1 MTALPEA
8 GHPVLVVDDDD
19 TVRAGMLGLLHAAGY
34 VAHGYASA
42 AAVLD
47 ATDATDATCAHCA
60 VLDIHIGQPDGFALR
75 ESLRALAPRLPV
87 IFVTGDDD
95 PALAHRAAAAGAL
108 SLLLK
113 PVDADCLLALIDA
126 IPGAPDMLQ

>member
-1 MTALPEA
+1 MTAPPEA
-8 GHPVLVVDDDD
+8 GLPVLVVDDDD

-47 ATDATDATCAHCA
+47 APGAACAHCA

-75 ESLRALAPRLPV
+75 ESLRVLAPRLPV

>member
-1 MTALPEA
+1 MTAPPEA

-34 VAHGYASA
+34 VAQGYASA

-47 ATDATDATCAHCA
+47 ASDPARAHCA

-95 PALAHRAAAAGAL
+95 PVLVRRADAAGAL
-108 SLLLK
+108 SLLHK

-126 IPGAPDMLQ
+126 IPPLPETPR

>member
-19 TVRAGMLGLLHAAGY
+19 TVRAGMLGLLQAAGY
-34 VAHGYASA
+34 AADGYASA

-47 ATDATDATCAHCA
+47 AADPVRAHCA

-95 PALAHRAAAAGAL
+95 PALARRADAAGAL

-126 IPGAPDMLQ
+126 IPAPPDLLQ

>member
-47 ATDATDATCAHCA
+47 AGGAACAHCA

-95 PALAHRAAAAGAL
+95 PALVHRAAAAGAL

-126 IPGAPDMLQ
+126 IPGTPGLLQ